1 MITEYEALAF
11 SDMRRWQQRMQ
22 LKPSLL
28 NRMSTNLQKKVNRV
42 IPEKVHKVMT
52 EAIKQM
58 TKGLITGAGIISP
71 EPLSS
76 VSLETREIR
85 SREAIAL
92 YKRAAAVE
100 GGVTGAGGILLG
112 LADFPLWLSIKIK
125 MLLEIAAA
133 YGHDVK
139 DPAERMYILQI
150 FQLAF
155 SSQQHRNKVYEQLVR
170 WITDERTRQEQP
182 DWRAFQLEYR
192 DYIDLAKLMQLI
204 PGIGAVVGVLVNHQ
218 LTNQLGETAMNA
230 YRLRA
235 WMGSDRLKV
244 EG

>member
-1 MITEYEALAF
+1 MMTEYEALAF
-11 SDMRRWQQRMQ
+11 SDMHRWQQKMQ
-22 LKPSLL
+22 HNPSLF
-28 NRMSTNLQKKVNRV
+28 NRMSKGIQTRMNRI

-58 TKGLITGAGIISP
+58 TRGLITGAGIITP
-71 EPLSS
+71 EPLTT
-76 VSLETREIR
+76 VSFETREMKAK
-85 SREAIAL
+85 EAIAL

-100 GGVTGAGGILLG
+100 GGITGAGGILLG

-133 YGHDVK
+133 YGYDVK
-139 DPAERMYILQI
+139 DPAERMYILKI

-155 SSQQHRNKVYEQLVR
+155 SSQQHRNLVYKELVR
-170 WITDERTRQEQP
+170 WIEDEKVRQEQP

-204 PGIGAVVGVLVNHQ
+204 PGIGAVVGVLVNHK

-235 WMGSDRLKV
+235 VK
-244 EG
+244 ENE

>member
-1 MITEYEALAF
+1 MMTEYEALAF
-11 SDMRRWQQRMQ
+11 SDMHRWQQKMQ
-22 LKPSLL
+22 HNPSFF
-28 NRMSTNLQKKVNRV
+28 NRMSKDIQAKMNRI
-42 IPEKVHKVMT
+42 IPEKVHRVMT

-58 TKGLITGAGIISP
+58 TRGLITGAGIITP
-71 EPLSS
+71 EPLTT
-76 VSLETREIR
+76 VSFETREMKAK
-85 SREAIAL
+85 EAIAL

-100 GGVTGAGGILLG
+100 GGITGAGGILLG

-133 YGHDVK
+133 YGYDVK
-139 DPAERMYILQI
+139 DPAERMYVLKI

-155 SSQQHRNKVYEQLVR
+155 SSQQHRNLVYKELVR
-170 WITDERTRQEQP
+170 WIEDEQVRQEQP

-204 PGIGAVVGVLVNHQ
+204 PGIGAVVGVLVNHK

-230 YRLRA
+230 YRMRA
-235 WMGSDRLKV
+235 VK
-244 EG
+244 ENE

>member
-1 MITEYEALAF
+1 MMTEYEALVF
-11 SDMRRWQQRMQ
+11 SDMHRWQQKMQ
-22 LKPSLL
+22 HNPSFF
-28 NRMSTNLQKKVNRV
+28 NRMSKGIQTRMNRI

-58 TKGLITGAGIISP
+58 TRGLITGAGIITP
-71 EPLSS
+71 EPLTT
-76 VSLETREIR
+76 VSFETREMKAK
-85 SREAIAL
+85 EAIAL

-100 GGVTGAGGILLG
+100 GGITGAGGILLG

-133 YGHDVK
+133 YGYDVK
-139 DPAERMYILQI
+139 DPAERMYVLKI

-155 SSQQHRNKVYEQLVR
+155 SSQQHRNLVYKELVR
-170 WITDERTRQEQP
+170 WIEDEQVRQEQP

-204 PGIGAVVGVLVNHQ
+204 PGIGAVVGVLVNHK

-230 YRLRA
+230 YRMRA
-235 WMGSDRLKV
+235 VK
-244 EG
+244 ENE

>member
-1 MITEYEALAF
+1 MMTEYEALAF
-11 SDMRRWQQRMQ
+11 SDMHRWQQKMQ
-22 LKPSLL
+22 HNPSYF
-28 NRMSTNLQKKVNRV
+28 NRMSKGIQTKMNRI
-42 IPEKVHKVMT
+42 IPEKVHRVMT

-58 TKGLITGAGIISP
+58 TRGLITGAGIITP
-71 EPLSS
+71 EPLTT
-76 VSLETREIR
+76 VSFETREMKAK
-85 SREAIAL
+85 EAIAL

-100 GGVTGAGGILLG
+100 GGITGAGGILLG

-133 YGHDVK
+133 YGYDVK
-139 DPAERMYILQI
+139 DPAERMYVLKI

-155 SSQQHRNKVYEQLVR
+155 SSQQHRNLVYKELVR
-170 WITDERTRQEQP
+170 WIEDEQVRQEQP

-204 PGIGAVVGVLVNHQ
+204 PGIGAVVGVLVNHK

-230 YRLRA
+230 YRMRA
-235 WMGSDRLKV
+235 VK
-244 EG
+244 ENE